1 MYKNIAIT
9 KVVLVTS
16 MNYNTSEKDLRNFFA
31 SCGTITNIRF
41 LTDKNEVPT
50 GSAYVA
56 FDSHEAALKAYA
68 KDDTCLRD
76 RFLRVALNR
85 TDAIEEIMTKEQKLD
100 DKSPDEQKSRDNV
113 PAKTNTNDD
122 IRKDPNKVDPEKKK
136 SEKSRNK
143 HERDSGDE
151 HRHRHKH
158 DHHHKH
164 KHHHHH
170 KKDESSDEGIRYYTD
185 LPE

>member
-16 MNYNTSEKDLRNFFA
+16 MNYNTSENDLRNFFA
-31 SCGTITNIRF
+31 SCGKIINIRF
-41 LTDKNEVPT
+41 LYDKQGVAT

-85 TDAIEEIMTKEQKLD
+85 TDAIEEIMTRKEP
-100 DKSPDEQKSRDNV
+100 SSNIEQQEEKPQNETPVQNADYIN
-113 PAKTNTNDD
+113 
-122 IRKDPNKVDPEKKK
+122 IHKDQSDQNSANEK
-136 SEKSRNK
+136 SEDKPSK
-143 HERDSGDE
+143 PKD
-151 HRHRHKH
+151 RHK
-158 DHHHKH
+158 HHHKH
-164 KHHHHH
+164 HKHHRHKKHHHGS
-170 KKDESSDEGIRYYTD
+170 DESSSDEGVRYYTE